1 MLLLARLD
9 QHEAEQ
15 LREPVLLQRSAA
27 EVLGRFRERDP
38 GRTYELRTNTH
49 ETLVDVQPGWLAR
62 VIENLVGNAAKYAGP
77 GSPVTVEIESDPAG
91 VRLTVLDE
99 GPGVDEEDLERV
111 FEPFFRTDE
120 ARQRAGG
127 SGLGL
132 AVSPPDHRA
141 ARRHDPRGA
150 PARGWV
156 RLLVHPPARRR
167 GRRGRLGPALRHPST
182 RDGGLPHGP
191 GGDSP
196 TPKTPAARLGA
207 RPLQDD
213 DLGITSSPCARPHTP
228 GSAPRTTVPGG
239 MDAMTVRRGSLYL
252 GAFLVAA
259 GGVTLLTSAG
269 VLDPARVVDA
279 LAWWPVAVIAIGAA
293 LVLRRT
299 SAAIPAGLVAAVTP
313 GLLLGATFVAVPDIS
328 TPCTD
333 AAGGGT
339 PITREGAFGTTAEVD
354 LELSC
359 GELAVTTAPGS
370 TWSIEATN
378 AADRAPQ
385 ITSSTDQL
393 AVSTSA
399 NQRFG
404 WHPGSDDWNVVLP
417 TDTTLDLDAT
427 INAGRGRLD
436 LSGAR
441 LDTLGVDVNA
451 GDMRVDLADATVRRM
466 DVSVNAGATTIH
478 PPGLRWLHRRR
489 GGQRRLAPGVR
500 AGDARTAGDQH
511 GRPRVHRRQRA
522 DPQRRRVGDARLF
535 HRPVPRGAGRHGQ
548 PRQRGHQHR
557 GSLQVNPRRLYRSRT
572 DRTIAGVA
580 GGMADYLE
588 VDPTIVRILWILAAI
603 FTGGLL
609 LLLYILLAFV
619 VPTNPYPAGAYPG
632 GPTPAGAGYAPGAPA
647 GWGQPPTA
655 PGAATWSPDWNA
667 QYEAERAA
675 RAERPGRAGLII
687 GTVLIVF
694 GVIALADV
702 ALPSWIG
709 GALFGP
715 AILLAIGAALL
726 VVSLRKPDAPVAAP
740 SAAAATSGTSGYR
753 TAQAGVRG
761 SGVRRPGARRAR
773 PGRRPG
779 CHRTRP

>member
-1 MLLLARLD
+1 M
-9 QHEAEQ
+9 
-15 LREPVLLQRSAA
+15 
-27 EVLGRFRERDP
+27 
-38 GRTYELRTNTH
+38 
-49 ETLVDVQPGWLAR
+49 
-62 VIENLVGNAAKYAGP
+62 
-77 GSPVTVEIESDPAG
+77 
-91 VRLTVLDE
+91 
-99 GPGVDEEDLERV
+99 
-111 FEPFFRTDE
+111 
-120 ARQRAGG
+120 
-127 SGLGL
+127 
-132 AVSPPDHRA
+132 
-141 ARRHDPRGA
+141 
-150 PARGWV
+150 
-156 RLLVHPPARRR
+156 
-167 GRRGRLGPALRHPST
+167 
-182 RDGGLPHGP
+182 
-191 GGDSP
+191 
-196 TPKTPAARLGA
+196 
-207 RPLQDD
+207 
-213 DLGITSSPCARPHTP
+213 
-228 GSAPRTTVPGG
+228 
-239 MDAMTVRRGSLYL
+239 
-252 GAFLVAA
+252 
-259 GGVTLLTSAG
+259 
-269 VLDPARVVDA
+269 
-279 LAWWPVAVIAIGAA
+279 
-293 LVLRRT
+293 
-299 SAAIPAGLVAAVTP
+299 TP

-385 ITSSTDQL
+385 ITSSTDRL
-393 AVSTSA
+393 AVSTAA
-399 NQRFG
+399 NQSGSG

-478 PPGLRWLHRRR
+478 LPAS
-489 GGQRRLAPGVR
+489 GGFTGDLEVN
-500 AGDARTAGDQH
+500 AGSLQVCVPESARTAGDQH

-522 DPQRRRVGDARLF
+522 DPQRRRVGDARLS

-557 GSLQVNPRRLYRSRT
+557 GRLQVNPRRLYRSRT

-580 GGMADYLE
+580 GGMAEYLE

-603 FTGGLL
+603 FTGGLM

-619 VPTNPYPAGAYPG
+619 VPANPYARTPVARS
-632 GPTPAGAGYAPGAPA
+632 PAGAGYAPGAPT

-667 QYEAERAA
+667 RYEAERAA

-694 GVIALADV
+694 GVIALA
-702 ALPSWIG
+702 
-709 GALFGP
+709 
-715 AILLAIGAALL
+715 
-726 VVSLRKPDAPVAAP
+726 RRRAPVAGSVARCSARRSCSRSGRP
-740 SAAAATSGTSGYR
+740 SWSSRSVGRMHRS
-753 TAQAGVRG
+753 
-761 SGVRRPGARRAR
+761 PPRRAR
-773 PGRRPG
+773 GASTYGTSTYAAPAHEATAYEATAPEAPIAPAAP
-779 CHRTRP
+779 TAPVADPDATAPVPDLAASDPT